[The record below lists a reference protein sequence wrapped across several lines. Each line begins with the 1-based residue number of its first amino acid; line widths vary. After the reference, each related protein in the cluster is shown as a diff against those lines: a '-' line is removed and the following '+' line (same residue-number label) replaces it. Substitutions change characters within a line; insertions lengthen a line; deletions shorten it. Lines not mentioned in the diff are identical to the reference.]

1 MVLKY
6 VSLFFLK
13 IFSQFFQ
20 KAPQPTITATTPAAT
35 WPNVLPPLVQSRPKE
50 QRVQD
55 RSDGDLALQ
64 NIQQTLSQLV
74 NAFSAQQTE
83 NQRLRTEVAQ
93 LRSDL
98 HRIESAQTVGTAK
111 PQWLP
116 QLEATLTRN
125 FDRQQKKLE
134 EMNAPNK
141 TNQVGDRVLDSVKYV
156 V

>member
-1 MVLKY
+1 MRIHY
-6 VSLFFLK
+6 TSYYFFKKL
-13 IFSQFFQ
+13 ISRFFQ

-50 QRVQD
+50 QPARVQD
-55 RSDGDLALQ
+55 RTDGDLALQ

-83 NQRLRTEVAQ
+83 YQRLRTEISQ
-93 LRSDL
+93 LRTDL
-98 HRIESAQTVGTAK
+98 NRVESAQTAGTSK

-125 FDRQQKKLE
+125 FDRQQKKLD

-141 TNQVGDRVLDSVKYV
+141 TNQVIEY
-156 V
+156 